1 MYFVPFQVE
10 RNLEGDISHAIPD
23 FQVSGGLSSV
33 HFRLDLRQFK
43 LVKGLLA
50 HNFGEP
56 LQEFQKPLM
65 SHLQDPKIQVFD
77 CVMCVTVKL

>member
-1 MYFVPFQVE
+1 ME

-23 FQVSGGLSSV
+23 FQVSGGLTSC
-33 HFRLDLRQFK
+33 HFTLDLSQYK

-56 LQEFQKPLM
+56 LEEFQKPLM
-65 SHLQDPKIQVFD
+65 SHLQDPKIQVRYLFVY
-77 CVMCVTVKL
+77 CKFLKI

>member
-1 MYFVPFQVE
+1 ME

-23 FQVSGGLSSV
+23 FQVMGTLSSV
-33 HFRLDLRQFK
+33 HFTLDLGQYK

-56 LQEFQKPLM
+56 LDEFQRPLM
-65 SHLQDPKIQVFD
+65 SHLQDPKIQV
-77 CVMCVTVKL
+77 L